1 MSKRRIAF
9 EILFCILMLLVFGVI
24 IFYLDLA
31 NGPLLLFVFELIVIV
46 AYIVLRILYARAK
59 LRKRLILFACFSV
72 LTILILAFARPK
84 EAIKSAVKYANPVKT
99 DVLEIENGKIQG
111 VYNGNKDVLV
121 YAGIPYAKPPVGDL
135 RWKEPQDLD
144 NWDGV
149 LDCSQFKPM
158 SYQPRNSAVT
168 SSLVNMYAEGAWHP
182 NYISTDLEPMNE
194 DSLYLNV
201 WRPNTDKTDLPILI
215 FIHGGSLTT
224 GSAAFDDYNGE
235 EMAKTGVIMVTIQ
248 YRLGIFGYFAHQDLI
263 DESSNNTTGNYGL
276 LDQIKAIKWVN
287 DNAKYFGGD
296 VNNITVAGESAG
308 SSSVSAICTSKLA
321 KGLFKKAIGESSSLV
336 VKKPPHTYRELNDA
350 LDTGNKIMDEFNAK
364 SISDLRKVDASKLVK
379 TKYSNDRMTL
389 DGYALEKNPYD
400 VYLDNDNNEEILL
413 NGYNVKEADAFVIP
427 TYLFSPTNK
436 NNIEE
441 RLNTLFDSNTTKKIL
456 DLYKDKIEED
466 AFSAFNEIISVWW
479 FIYPHHS
486 WSRAA
491 YNSNTTVYR
500 YQFTKENGY
509 YGTYHSGEMIY
520 AYGNVYKSPYD
531 YRYNDSDIELS
542 SKMLIYWSNFAKYG
556 NPNSSDLP
564 NWEIWE
570 NKDNQVMELGS
581 NVGMIKDKY
590 LELYDIFDQ
599 FLEVETNNG

>member
-1 MSKRRIAF
+1 MSKRRIVL

-31 NGPLLLFVFELIVIV
+31 NGPLVLFVFELIVIV
-46 AYIVLRILYARAK
+46 AYIVLRILYAKAK

-72 LTILILAFARPK
+72 LTILILSFARPK
-84 EAIKSAVKYANPVKT
+84 EAIKSAVKYDNPVKT

-111 VYNGNKDVLV
+111 VYNENKDVLV

-182 NYISTDLEPMNE
+182 NYISTDLEPMSE

-413 NGYNVKEADAFVIP
+413 NGYNIKEADAFVIP
-427 TYLFSPTNK
+427 KYLFSPTNK

-441 RLNTLFDSNTTKKIL
+441 RLKTLFDSNTTKKIL
-456 DLYKDKIEED
+456 DLYKDKIKED

-542 SKMLIYWSNFAKYG
+542 SKMLGYWSNFAKYG
-556 NPNSSDLP
+556 NPNSSGLP

-590 LELYDIFDQ
+590 LELYDIFDH
-599 FLEVETNNG
+599 FLEV

>member
-1 MSKRRIAF
+1 MSKRRIVL

-31 NGPLLLFVFELIVIV
+31 NGPLVLFIFELIVIV
-46 AYIVLRILYARAK
+46 AYIVLRILYAKAK

-84 EAIKSAVKYANPVKT
+84 EAIKSAVKYDNPVKT

-111 VYNGNKDVLV
+111 VYNENKDVLV

-158 SYQPRNSAVT
+158 SYQPRNSAVI

-182 NYISTDLEPMNE
+182 NYISTDLEPMSE

-201 WRPNTDKTDLPILI
+201 WRPNTDKTDLPILL

-263 DESSNNTTGNYGL
+263 AESSNNTTGNYGL

-542 SKMLIYWSNFAKYG
+542 SKMLEYWSNFAKYG

-590 LELYDIFDQ
+590 LELYDIFDH
-599 FLEVETNNG
+599 FLGI

>member
-1 MSKRRIAF
+1 MSKRRIIL
-9 EILFCILMLLVFGVI
+9 EILFFLFLAFLFGII

-31 NGPLLLFVFELIVIV
+31 NGPLYLFIFELIFIV
-46 AYIVLRILYARAK
+46 TYLVLRIIYIKANFK
-59 LRKRLILFACFSV
+59 KRLFLFLGFSIA
-72 LTILILAFARPK
+72 TILVIIFAKPK
-84 EAIKSAVKYANPVKT
+84 VTLKSAVNYNNPIKT
-99 DVLEIENGKIQG
+99 DVLQIENGKIQG
-111 VYNGNKDVLV
+111 VYNENKDVLV

-135 RWKEPQDLD
+135 RWKEPQNVE

-149 LDCSQFKPM
+149 LDCSQFKAK
-158 SYQPRNSAVT
+158 SYQPKNNEVM

-182 NYISTDLEPMNE
+182 NYISTDVEPVSE
-194 DSLYLNV
+194 DSLYLNI
-201 WRPNTDKTDLPILI
+201 WKPNTDKDNLPILVY
-215 FIHGGSLTT
+215 IHGGSLTT

-248 YRLGIFGYFAHQDLI
+248 YRLGIFGYYANEELI
-263 DESSNNTTGNYGL
+263 AESENNTTGNYGL
-276 LDQIKAIKWVN
+276 LDQIKAIKWVK

-296 VNNITVAGESAG
+296 ENNITIAGESAG

-321 KGLFKKAIGESSSLV
+321 KGLFKRAIGESSSLV
-336 VKKPPHTYRELNDA
+336 VKEPPHTFRKLNDA
-350 LDTGNKIMDEFNAK
+350 LDTGKKIMAEFNAK
-364 SISDLRKVDASKLVK
+364 NISELRKVDASKLVN
-379 TKYSNDRMTL
+379 TKYANDCMTI
-389 DGYALEKNPYD
+389 DGYALDKYPYQ
-400 VYLDNDNNEEILL
+400 VYLDNENNEEALL

-427 TYLFSPTNK
+427 KYLFSPTNK

-441 RLNTLFDSNTTKKIL
+441 RLKELFDDETIKKIVN
-456 DLYKDKIEED
+456 LYKDKIEED

-491 YNSNTTVYR
+491 LGSNTKVYR

-531 YRYNDSDIELS
+531 YRYDDTDISLS
-542 SKMLIYWSNFAKYG
+542 NKMLNYWSNFAKTG

-564 NWEIWE
+564 NWNEWE
-570 NKDNQVMELGS
+570 NTGSDIMELGA
-581 NVGMIKDKY
+581 NVGMINDRY
-590 LELYDIFDQ
+590 LELYKIFDY
-599 FLEVETNNG
+599 FLNAN